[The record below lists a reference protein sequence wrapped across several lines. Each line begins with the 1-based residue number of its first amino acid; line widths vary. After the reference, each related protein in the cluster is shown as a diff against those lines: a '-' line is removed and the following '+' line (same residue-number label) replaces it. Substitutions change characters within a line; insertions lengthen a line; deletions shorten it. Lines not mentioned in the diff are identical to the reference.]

1 MSRVLVQWLVLYV
14 LGMLSVGSGA
24 ATLPPRGST
33 DPRIRVVDYQANDV
47 FDLTGFVGYH
57 LDLEFE
63 EDETFVGLSAGDP
76 EGITYSA
83 HENVLTLKPR
93 VAMTQMNLTVSTSK
107 RRYYFDYS
115 VIAHPP
121 NRFRDEVMYAV
132 RFRYPSRDMKNS
144 DAQISEQLT
153 AARVLR
159 PLNRDYWFCG
169 SSAIKPNAAQ
179 DDGVQT
185 RFRFAPRR
193 DLPAVF
199 VSNEDGSESL
209 VNFTVEGDELI
220 VHRVAERFV
229 LRRGKLVGCVVN
241 RSFVG
246 GGESL
251 SSGTVAPDVVRQRRS
266 IVEASP

>member
-1 MSRVLVQWLVLYV
+1 MKNKLAMAVVWFCVM
-14 LGMLSVGSGA
+14 GTAGA
-24 ATLPPRGST
+24 ATLPPRGTT
-33 DPRIRVVDYQANDV
+33 DSRIRVVDYQPNEV
-47 FDLTGFVGYH
+47 FDLTGYVGYH

-76 EGITYSA
+76 EGVTYSA
-83 HENVLTLKPR
+83 HDNVLTIKPR
-93 VAMTQMNLTVSTSK
+93 VAATQMNLTVSTSK
-107 RRYYFDYS
+107 RRYYFDYT

-132 RFRYPSRDMKNS
+132 RFRYPPKEVKNS
-144 DAQISEQLT
+144 EQHITEQL
-153 AARVLR
+153 AAAKVLR

-169 SSAIKPNAAQ
+169 SSAVKPIAAQ

-185 RFRFAPRR
+185 RLKFAPRR

-199 VSNEDGSESL
+199 MSNEDGSESL

-220 VHRVAERFV
+220 LHRVAERFV
-229 LRRGKLVGCVVN
+229 LRRGKLLGCVVN

-251 SSGTVAPDVVRQRRS
+251 SSGTMAPDVVRQRRTPAMD
-266 IVEASP
+266 ASP

>member
-1 MSRVLVQWLVLYV
+1 MKHLTLALVLLAV
-14 LGMLSVGSGA
+14 LDVAGA
-24 ATLPPRGST
+24 ATLPPRGTT
-33 DPRIRVVDYQANDV
+33 DSRIRVVDYQPNDV
-47 FDLTGFVGYH
+47 FDLTGYVGYH

-63 EDETFVGLSAGDP
+63 EDEAFVGLSAGDP
-76 EGITYSA
+76 EGVTYSA

-93 VAMTQMNLTVSTSK
+93 VAATQMNLTVSTNK
-107 RRYYFDYS
+107 RRYYFDYT
-115 VIAHPP
+115 VIAHAP

-132 RFRYPSRDMKNS
+132 RFRYPPKEAKNS
-144 DAQISEQLT
+144 EQHISEQL
-153 AARVLR
+153 AAAKVLR

-169 SSAIKPNAAQ
+169 SSAVRPIAAQ

-185 RFRFAPRR
+185 RLKFAPRR

-199 VSNEDGSESL
+199 MANEDGSESL

-220 VHRVAERFV
+220 VHRVAGRFV
-229 LRRGKLVGCVVN
+229 LRRGKLLGCVVN

-251 SSGTVAPDVVRQRRS
+251 SSGTVAPDVVRQRRTT
-266 IVEASP
+266 ALDATP